1 MRMAGVSWLPR
12 LLLGLGLGALGGA
25 LFAFLHLPLPW
36 MIGSMVAVAGARLL
50 GLPAEASRSARNAG
64 FVVVAMAL
72 GLYFTPAAS
81 GVLLAN
87 LPLLVGAALST
98 LALGGILALLL
109 ARTGKVDPAT
119 AWFAS
124 IPGGAADMAML
135 SEHYGGRAAPVAVAQ
150 LLRVV
155 CIVVAVPNLM
165 AMAGLRGDLPRLATA
180 TPFWLP
186 GFVLLFALGLGAAL
200 LLTRAGLKAGWMLG
214 PLATTA
220 VLTACGVVLSGVPVW
235 LTSAAQVL
243 MGAMLGAG
251 FSRDMLRRTRAFV
264 PAALGHIALLLS
276 GCAMIGLLLSRL
288 SGEQVGALL
297 LGTAPGGV
305 PEMSL
310 TAKLMGLDVAL
321 VATMHVTR
329 IFLIALL
336 TPPMFRLL
344 HKRHLA
350 SPKHAE
356 PVPGE

>member
-186 GFVLLFALGLGAAL
+186 GFVLLFALGLPGGLRIFPSALQAIVNILDHGMSVQEAVEAPRVWTEGGVLEVEDRIDPAVTDTLAAMGHDVVRVPRIAGGMNAIARDADGTLTGAACWRADGTPVGIAGGL
-200 LLTRAGLKAGWMLG
+200 ARAGVRF
-214 PLATTA
+214 TA
-220 VLTACGVVLSGVPVW
+220 V
-235 LTSAAQVL
+235 
-243 MGAMLGAG
+243 
-251 FSRDMLRRTRAFV
+251 
-264 PAALGHIALLLS
+264 
-276 GCAMIGLLLSRL
+276 
-288 SGEQVGALL
+288 
-297 LGTAPGGV
+297 
-305 PEMSL
+305 
-310 TAKLMGLDVAL
+310 
-321 VATMHVTR
+321 
-329 IFLIALL
+329 
-336 TPPMFRLL
+336 
-344 HKRHLA
+344 
-350 SPKHAE
+350 
-356 PVPGE
+356 